1 MESMLPNGYV
11 TSPAKLYGNYKNIRE
26 VTVRLFRDTEI
37 QYYLLTGSEYGGDRK
52 KVFSILCVKS
62 VNGIIDESEYVYD
75 VAASREHAESIFA
88 PSHRAVSLR
97 CSRICSAELQIKAYR
112 SRFRRRS
119 RHGDPFFFLHEK
131 RPAMIRRSYVM
142 CGAAVS
148 DRGRHRSGREQ
159 FSFQV

>member
-1 MESMLPNGYV
+1 MNEILNSCRTISDTIFCQPIDICLFMAYYDQYVDKENGNMESMLPNGYV

-75 VAASREHAESIFA
+75 VTESRERAESIFA
-88 PSHRAVSLR
+88 LLFKNTVTPR
-97 CSRICSAELQIKAYR
+97 CLLEVLEDLL
-112 SRFRRRS
+112 
-119 RHGDPFFFLHEK
+119 G
-131 RPAMIRRSYVM
+131 
-142 CGAAVS
+142 
-148 DRGRHRSGREQ
+148 
-159 FSFQV
+159 